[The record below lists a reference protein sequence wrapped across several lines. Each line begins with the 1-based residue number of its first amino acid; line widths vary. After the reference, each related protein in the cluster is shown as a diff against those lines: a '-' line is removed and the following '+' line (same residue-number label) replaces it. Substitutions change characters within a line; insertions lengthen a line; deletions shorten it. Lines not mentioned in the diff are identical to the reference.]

1 MNALEKPQ
9 SEANSNTRWWDPLS
23 ALLLICALL
32 TAVTRLVVTRW
43 TEELYIIQ
51 TLVFIGALLGMAIG
65 QSRFSKRVVFWM
77 SLGYSIVIVPWQLN
91 MTGPTGLEW
100 QLRLQILYQ
109 RLQSTTNLL
118 IAGKPVQDN
127 ILFLT
132 LMSCLF
138 WVLSLHAGYSLTRYA
153 APWQAVLPSGLGL
166 LVIQSYDPYLARRA
180 WFLAAYL
187 LFSLTLVS
195 RVYYIRQRYNW
206 RLNRMHL
213 PPDVGFDWTRFSVGV
228 VVFLTLFSWTIPA
241 LAQTLPT
248 ASHIWEIA
256 HRPLVSLQD
265 KLSNGFASLR
275 SSVGLVNDYYSNRL
289 SLGRGVTLSDNPIFS
304 VTTPLSNAP
313 NIRYYWRAYV
323 YDDYQNGQWKSTQS
337 QVEDVNADKPFGSEE
352 PVAGRVIQLFGIKPY
367 SLIST
372 VYTPAQPLWVSVP
385 ARVTLGVAPD
395 GMVDVAG
402 LQARDLVSAGNTYQV
417 ESSITN
423 ANAAELQ
430 AAGTNYPQWILDHY
444 LKLPPDITSRTRR
457 LAQDLSGGL
466 TNPYDIAEA
475 VTNYLRTYT
484 YSETIAQPPSNQ
496 ELMDWWLFDYK
507 KGFCQYYS
515 TAEVVLLRSLGIPA
529 RMAVGFAQGVV
540 QPGAQSQGQETSIT
554 YLARQ
559 RDSHAW
565 PEVYFPGIGWVEFE
579 PTTSQTPLIRPSGT
593 TGDQSQNSQN
603 DVEHGPSRLMPG
615 ILDKVDNSSQSKKSL
630 LANAGRAAL
639 YIASALAAGL
649 LLFSIFYRRVNIS
662 AGLQALPIKMEHRML
677 MMGLKPPAFLYRW
690 ARYTALSTTQ
700 RSYLEINRA
709 LSRLGRPPALHQTP
723 AERAGLLVALL
734 PASVT
739 PVQSLL
745 EVYERATYSQLSD
758 DPVAAQTAG
767 KEIRKL
773 SYLAALQ
780 RLLARFQEPTRRL
793 RH

>member
-1 MNALEKPQ
+1 MNVLKNPQ
-9 SEANSNTRWWDPLS
+9 SEANSFREASARWWDPLT
-23 ALLLICALL
+23 ALLLFCALL

-43 TEELYIIQ
+43 TEELYIVQ
-51 TLVFIGALLGMAIG
+51 TLAFIGGLLGLALG
-65 QSRFSKRVVFWM
+65 QSRFSKRVVLWM
-77 SLGYSIVIVPWQLN
+77 SLGYSLVIVPWQLSL
-91 MTGPTGLEW
+91 TSPTGLEW
-100 QLRLQILYQ
+100 RLRLLVLLQ
-109 RLQSTTNLL
+109 RLQSTINLL
-118 IAGKPVQDN
+118 LAGRPVQDN

-138 WVLSLHAGYSLTRYA
+138 WGFSLHAGYSLTRWA

-166 LVIQSYDPYLARRA
+166 MVIQSYDPYLARRA

-195 RVYYIRQRYNW
+195 RVHYIRQRYSW

-213 PPDVGFDWTRFSVGV
+213 PPDIGFDWTRFSVGV
-228 VVFLTLFSWTIPA
+228 VVLLTLFAWTVPA
-241 LAQTLPT
+241 LAQTLPA

-256 HRPLVSLQD
+256 RRPWVTFQD
-265 KLSNGFASLR
+265 KVSNAFSSLR
-275 SSVGLVNDYYSNRL
+275 SSVGLVSDYYGSRL
-289 SLGRGVTLSDNPIFS
+289 SLGRGTTLSDNPVFS
-304 VTTPLSNAP
+304 VTTPLNNAP

-323 YDDYQNGQWKSTQS
+323 YDDYQNGQWKSTLNQT
-337 QVEDVNADKPFGSEE
+337 QDVNADRPFGSEE

-367 SLIST
+367 TSIATL
-372 VYTPAQPLWVSVP
+372 YAPAQPLWVSVP
-385 ARVTLGVAPD
+385 ARVTQGVAPD
-395 GMVDVAG
+395 GRVDVAG
-402 LQARDLVSAGNTYQV
+402 LQARDMVSAGSTYQV

-430 AAGTNYPQWILDHY
+430 TAGVQYPQWIVDHY

-457 LAQDLSGGL
+457 LAQDLSSGL

-540 QPGAQSQGQETSIT
+540 QPGAQGQGQQTNIT

-565 PEVYFPGIGWVEFE
+565 PEVYFPGVGWVEFE
-579 PTTSQTPLIRPSGT
+579 PTASQNPLIRPSGT
-593 TGDQSQNSQN
+593 PGGQSQPPQN
-603 DVEHGPSRLMPG
+603 DLEHGPSRLIPG
-615 ILDKVDNSSQSKKSL
+615 NLDK
-630 LANAGRAAL
+630 ANAASSSKNSLTANAVRVAL
-639 YIASALAAGL
+639 YIASALAVSL
-649 LLFSIFYRRVNIS
+649 LLFALFYNRVKIS
-662 AGLQALPIKMEHRML
+662 AGLQVLPVKLEHRL
-677 MMGLKPPAFLYRW
+677 LRMGLKPPAFLSRW
-690 ARYTALSTTQ
+690 ARYASLSTTQ
-700 RSYLEINRA
+700 RSYTEINRA
-709 LSRLGRPPALHQTP
+709 LSRLGRPTAVHQTP
-723 AERAGLLVALL
+723 SERAGLLVALL
-734 PASVT
+734 PASVN
-739 PVQSLL
+739 PVNRLL
-745 EVYERATYSQLSD
+745 EVYERATYSQSSD
-758 DPVAAQTAG
+758 DPEAARIAG

-773 SYLAALQ
+773 SFLAALR
-780 RLLARFQEPTRRL
+780 RLLARFQEPN
-793 RH
+793 